1 MNQTDIIETVEELE
15 IELYDLNH
23 ELSDNGMG
31 YQYIT
36 NGMFDS
42 VTFCEQCIYCSET
55 DSETDIEK
63 AGGFKEYLIQQRDR
77 FIDMLV
83 KVKEE
88 NVTNVYSGSGEQPL
102 YKIIT
107 K

>member
-1 MNQTDIIETVEELE
+1 MNQIDIINTVEELE

-31 YQYIT
+31 YAYTT
-36 NGMFDS
+36 NGMFDA
-42 VTFCEQCIYCSET
+42 VTFCEQCIYCSEA

-63 AGGFKEYLIQQRDR
+63 AGGFKEYLIQQRNR

-83 KVKEE
+83 NVK
-88 NVTNVYSGSGEQPL
+88 GE
-102 YKIIT
+102 
-107 K
+107 